1 MSEKELIACSLLLRE
16 YFGEIVEAVSMY
28 LARKGSTP
36 LRVLVDETKLNIDKV
51 RKALCVLTQHNMV
64 TFDRH
69 KRGFVMYTIDVK
81 EVLLLAR
88 YTRYIYCA
96 KTLYGDAAE
105 LIAEE
110 MLLHGQVGMESVC
123 QKVEN
128 RLNEALDGKHVS
140 SNSVTEKFANLAQ
153 THFIQRSAM
162 VKEDEDDAACSA
174 TMPVL
179 VSSADNQFTISAEES
194 DDSRKRKR
202 EEGTSTQ
209 SKKHKTGNE
218 YELSECNNLWKVN
231 YDRFHQHFRDL
242 AIISAVANKIDKRA
256 GEVMRTMLRISE
268 VKSDPIAEV
277 SAPMSSN
284 EIFQALPK
292 ELGIKSSDVDQYLN
306 LLTEDSAEFVGKL
319 GESGGGTYT
328 VNIKKAITEQAKA
341 TIESVVQERF
351 SSKAARIFRLLLRK
365 KYLEQKQIEEC
376 AMIPAKEAKDLTYTL
391 FAEAFLSLQEI
402 PRTPDHAP
410 SRTIYLFTVNIT
422 QVCRMLLDRCY
433 KALSNIVS
441 KRHHVV
447 KEFKR
452 LLEKQQRVEAIVAS
466 LKTSGSD
473 EAQIR
478 EVEEMITPP
487 ERTQLQKVEH
497 MTTKLEQ
504 SKIQL
509 DETIFILRLN
519 LSYCVR

>member
-128 RLNEALDGKHVS
+128 RLNEALD
-140 SNSVTEKFANLAQ
+140 
-153 THFIQRSAM
+153 
-162 VKEDEDDAACSA
+162 
-174 TMPVL
+174 
-179 VSSADNQFTISAEES
+179 ES